1 MLRRGRDEPGRGL
14 LPRRGARASALVVPV
29 PDAEPYVGDY
39 RARHDPNVKCGLPA
53 HITVLYP
60 FLPAS
65 RLESGVLDALAAT
78 LARCAPFDFALSRV
92 GHFDGVHYLAPTP
105 TAPFVAL
112 TTSVCER
119 WPDHP
124 PYRGIHAAIVPHM
137 TVAQGPCPPSFETDL
152 APVLPIG
159 SRATEVWLL
168 TRPAGSRWTL
178 HSRFPLGDAQG
189 AS

>member
-1 MLRRGRDEPGRGL
+1 MFRRGHGEPGRL
-14 LPRRGARASALVVPV
+14 LFRRGARASALVIPV
-29 PDAEPYVGDY
+29 PDAEPYVADY
-39 RARHDPNVKCGLPA
+39 RARHDPNVRCGLPA

-60 FLPAS
+60 FLPAG
-65 RLESGVLDALAAT
+65 RLEPDVVDALDTT
-78 LARCAPFDFALSRV
+78 LATCSPFEFAFSRV

-124 PYRGIHAAIVPHM
+124 PYRGVHADIVPHM
-137 TVAQGPCPPSFETDL
+137 TVAQGECPPSFETDF

-159 SRATEVWLL
+159 SRANEVWLL
-168 TRPAGSRWTL
+168 TQPSGARWTL
-178 HSRFPLGDAQG
+178 HSRFRLGHGGDA
-189 AS
+189 S